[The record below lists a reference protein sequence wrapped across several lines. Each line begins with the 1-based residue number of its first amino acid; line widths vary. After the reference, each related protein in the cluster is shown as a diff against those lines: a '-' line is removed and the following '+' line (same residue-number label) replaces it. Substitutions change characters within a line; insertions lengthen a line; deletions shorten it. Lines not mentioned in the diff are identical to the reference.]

1 MGKYVENDPAKNE
14 TIVKTATEAI
24 NTEENQTQKKKKK
37 ILLIVALIVFLIIAA
52 LVIVFIAGNVNAHY
66 ELLTEENED
75 GTYTV
80 TGIDYRS
87 GIFGDDE
94 SILRIPAEI
103 NGKKVTA
110 VNFQGTFYQFTDT
123 IKTVIVPEGVTTIGE
138 GCFTPYD
145 IQEITLPRSVTLI
158 GNGFVGC
165 GAKLNFDG
173 NDYYEFKGQCLI
185 DKQTNTIINGFNG
198 AVIPED
204 VTVIG
209 VNAFVGY
216 SEPGNLDFSH
226 IKTIE
231 NSAFYG
237 CGAGEIDL
245 SHVTYIGDSA
255 FASSNIT
262 SVKLAA
268 GASIGESAFA
278 ESKLSVLHFCG
289 ALSAWGLDAFSR
301 CSIPDVYFD
310 GDMIQFQASFDLNKF
325 NGLVV
330 HCTDGDITL

>member
-1 MGKYVENDPAKNE
+1 MGKYVENDSAKNE
-14 TIVKTATEAI
+14 TIEKTVTEAI
-24 NTEENQTQKKKKK
+24 NKNNETQKKKKK
-37 ILLIVALIVFLIIAA
+37 IPLIVALLIVFLIIVA

-80 TGIDYRS
+80 TGIDHRF

-110 VNFQGTFYQFTDT
+110 VDFQGSFYQFTDT

-198 AVIPED
+198 AIIPGD

-216 SEPGNLDFSH
+216 SEPDNLDFSH

-231 NSAFYG
+231 DSAFYG

-245 SHVTYIGDSA
+245 SHVTYIGNSA
-255 FASSNIT
+255 FARSNIT

-268 GASIGESAFA
+268 GASIGEYAFA
-278 ESKLSVLHFCG
+278 ESKLSVVHFCG
-289 ALSAWGLDAFSR
+289 ALSAWGLDAFSS

-310 GDMIQFQASFDLNKF
+310 GDMLQFQASFDLNKF
-325 NGLVV
+325 RNLVV